1 MTVTNDYDGN
11 TPTVDADEDTWGGEN
26 NTALG
31 QIYTTLQQLVSAVND
46 LLTNIAGMLPKAGG
60 TMTGELRL
68 GDPTTVNADSAGYR
82 GAPVIDFDAAKT
94 LALTEV
100 GKTLRLIGTTAR
112 TLTIPPVGT
121 VGFKP
126 GTIIVL
132 RNVSTQPL
140 TIARGS
146 GVTLT
151 VTGATTN
158 KNCTLSPRGRAALV
172 MDENNVWDI
181 GGVGVS

>member
-1 MTVTNDYDGN
+1 MAVTNDITQTN
-11 TPTVDADEDTWGGEN
+11 PVVDADFDTWGAKQN
-26 NTALG
+26 NFFD
-31 QIYTTLQQLVSAVND
+31 QVRTTVAQLVTAVNG
-46 LLTNIAGMLPKAGG
+46 LLTDITGRVAKAGD

-68 GDPTTVNADSAGYR
+68 GNPTTVNSDAAGFR

-94 LALTEV
+94 IALDEA
-100 GKTLRLIGTTAR
+100 GKTLRLTGTTAR
-112 TLTIPPVGT
+112 TLTIPPVGS
-121 VGFKP
+121 VGFPP
-126 GTIIVL
+126 GTAIVL

-151 VTGATTN
+151 VTGSSTN
-158 KNCTLSPRGRAALV
+158 KNCTLAPRGRATLL

-181 GGVGVS
+181 GGVGVG

>member
-1 MTVTNDYDGN
+1 MPVTPTYTGA
-11 TPTVDADEDTWGGEN
+11 TPTVDADEDTWGGELN
-26 NTALG
+26 DALG
-31 QIYTTLQQLVSAVND
+31 EIATDLESLADQSND
-46 LLTNIAGMLPKAGG
+46 NETKADAALPKAGG

-68 GDPTTVNADSAGYR
+68 GNPTMVNADSAGFR
-82 GAPVIDFDAAKT
+82 GAPVIDFDANKT
-94 LALTEV
+94 IALAEA

-112 TLTIPPVGT
+112 TLTIPPVGS
-121 VGFKP
+121 VGFPP
-126 GTIIVL
+126 GTAIVL

-151 VTGATTN
+151 ITGSATS
-158 KNCTLSPRGRAALV
+158 KNCTLGPRGRATLL
-172 MDENNVWDI
+172 MDENNVWDV

>member
-1 MTVTNDYDGN
+1 MAVTPTYDGA
-11 TPTVDADEDTWGGEN
+11 TPTVDADEDTWGGEL

-31 QIYTTLQQLVSAVND
+31 QIKTDLDALADQGND
-46 LLTNIAGMLPKAGG
+46 TETSNAGKVDKAGD

-68 GDPTTVNADSAGYR
+68 GDFGPTSSDSAGLR
-82 GAPVIDFDAAKT
+82 GAPIVNFDAAKT
-94 LALTEV
+94 LALTDA
-100 GKTLRLIGTTAR
+100 GKTLRLTGTTAR
-112 TLTIPPVGT
+112 TLTIPPIGT
-121 VGFKP
+121 VGFP
-126 GTIIVL
+126 LGTAIVL
-132 RNVSTQPL
+132 RNVSTQTL

-151 VTGATTN
+151 VTGSSTN
-158 KNCTLSPRGRAALV
+158 KNCTLAPRGRATLL